1 VVGLLNSIT
10 RSEDS
15 LADVVKVI
23 YEGGEPGNFRGSN
36 NCNLFADSLKF
47 LVCDL
52 NFWVLYF
59 SFEIDKE
66 LDELLILD
74 QLGRSRLNPG

>member
-1 VVGLLNSIT
+1 VIGLLNSIT

-15 LADVVKVI
+15 LADVI
-23 YEGGEPGNFRGSN
+23 EIINEGGEPGNFRGSN
-36 NCNLFADSLKF
+36 NC
-47 LVCDL
+47 
-52 NFWVLYF
+52 